1 MVTRDARSLSL
12 FLLLLLLVSMMGG
25 EGSVD
30 EQPWAW
36 GTPAAVLGSLRTFS
50 TTLQSMFEGVA
61 SRRSARGDFAGAER
75 ARGIASTVGNT
86 MQWWMSVGSFSW
98 DYLAHYCFTQS
109 LSRRVE
115 LSQAMGNFGD
125 LSVIMEEV
133 SKLKTDSERLK
144 WIASNY
150 SRALA
155 VAKRLLQHLL
165 SVFDQSGALRSFVMA
180 IQHEVL
186 EGDLLRDVFQMGPKD
201 MEGLVQM
208 CMEFLQ
214 RFMARTPSE
223 PRDDDL

>member
-1 MVTRDARSLSL
+1 MID
-12 FLLLLLLVSMMGG
+12 
-25 EGSVD
+25 
-30 EQPWAW
+30 
-36 GTPAAVLGSLRTFS
+36 
-50 TTLQSMFEGVA
+50 QS
-61 SRRSARGDFAGAER
+61 GAER

-165 SVFDQSGALRSFVMA
+165 SVFDQSVSTWNNFFTYSPCSVVIFCFPFFCLS
-180 IQHEVL
+180 
-186 EGDLLRDVFQMGPKD
+186 LLMWESAP
-201 MEGLVQM
+201 
-208 CMEFLQ
+208 
-214 RFMARTPSE
+214 
-223 PRDDDL
+223 